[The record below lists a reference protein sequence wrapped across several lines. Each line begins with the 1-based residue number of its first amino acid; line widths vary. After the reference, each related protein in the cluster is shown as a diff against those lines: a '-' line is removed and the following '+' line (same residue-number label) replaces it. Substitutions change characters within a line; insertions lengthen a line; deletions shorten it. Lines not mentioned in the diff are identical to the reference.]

1 MGSMSFDLERFVA
14 AQRGVYEGALRELR
28 AGRKTGH
35 WIWFIF
41 PQLAGLGRSE
51 MSRFYGIASLDEA
64 RAYLDHPVLGPRLRE
79 CVSAA
84 LATSGATA
92 DQIFGSLDAMKVRS
106 SMTLFH
112 RAAPD
117 EPPFAE
123 VLERFYGGLED
134 EATDALLG

>member
-1 MGSMSFDLERFVA
+1 MPFYLERFVA
-14 AQRGVYEGALRELR
+14 AQQGVYEGALRELR

-51 MSRFYGIASLDEA
+51 LSRFYGIESIDEA
-64 RAYLDHPVLGPRLRE
+64 RAYLDHPVLDPRLRE

-84 LATSGATA
+84 LATSGTTA
-92 DQIFGSLDAMKVRS
+92 EGIFGSLDAMKVRS

-117 EPPFAE
+117 EPLFAE
-123 VLERFYGGLED
+123 MLERFYGGVAD